1 MNNMKSEVKK
11 KIVIKELKNELK
23 TDLEIYTYE
32 YKENL
37 KKIKVDNLLKL
48 DELAT
53 DKLKDIET
61 NNDFLYL
68 LEIINFLYSLKLN
81 TVYILNTKEYNII
94 DCLSYTEWFLSNV
107 SKTFPLEVKYI
118 NLLNLLFNEEFNLNN
133 YVLFV
138 KGDTIEVVFKK
149 YNQYKEREI
158 IKIE

>member
-53 DKLKDIET
+53 DKL
-61 NNDFLYL
+61 
-68 LEIINFLYSLKLN
+68 
-81 TVYILNTKEYNII
+81 
-94 DCLSYTEWFLSNV
+94 
-107 SKTFPLEVKYI
+107 PL
-118 NLLNLLFNEEFNLNN
+118 F
-133 YVLFV
+133 
-138 KGDTIEVVFKK
+138 
-149 YNQYKEREI
+149 
-158 IKIE
+158 IKIKYSIYIKYKRI

>member
-138 KGDTIEVVFKK
+138 KGDTIEVVFNK
-149 YNQYKEREI
+149 YNQYKEREV
-158 IKIE
+158 IKN

>member
-1 MNNMKSEVKK
+1 MNNMKSKIKK

-23 TDLEIYTYE
+23 TDLEIYKYE

-107 SKTFPLEVKYI
+107 SKTFPLEIKYI

-133 YVLFV
+133 HVLFI
-138 KGDTIEVVFKK
+138 KGDTIENIFNK
-149 YNQYKEREI
+149 YNQYKESEI
-158 IKIE
+158 TKN

>member
-1 MNNMKSEVKK
+1 MNNIKSEVKK

-48 DELAT
+48 DELAI

-138 KGDTIEVVFKK
+138 KGDTIEVVFNK
-149 YNQYKEREI
+149 YNQYKEREV
-158 IKIE
+158 IKN

>member
-1 MNNMKSEVKK
+1 MNNIKSKIKK

-23 TDLEIYTYE
+23 TDLEIYKYE

-107 SKTFPLEVKYI
+107 SKTFPLEIKYI

-133 YVLFV
+133 YVLFI
-138 KGDTIEVVFKK
+138 KGDTIENIFNK
-149 YNQYKEREI
+149 YNQYKESEI
-158 IKIE
+158 TKN

>member
-1 MNNMKSEVKK
+1 MNNMKSKIKK

-23 TDLEIYTYE
+23 TDLEIYKYE

-107 SKTFPLEVKYI
+107 SKTFPLEIKYI

-133 YVLFV
+133 HVLFI
-138 KGDTIEVVFKK
+138 KGDTIENVFNK
-149 YNQYKEREI
+149 YNKYKEREV
-158 IKIE
+158 IKN

>member
-1 MNNMKSEVKK
+1 MNNMKSKIKK

-23 TDLEIYTYE
+23 TDLEIYKYE

-107 SKTFPLEVKYI
+107 SKTFPLEIKYI

-133 YVLFV
+133 YVLFI
-138 KGDTIEVVFKK
+138 KGDTIENIFNK
-149 YNQYKEREI
+149 YNQYKESEI
-158 IKIE
+158 TKN

>member
-1 MNNMKSEVKK
+1 MNNMKSKIKK

-23 TDLEIYTYE
+23 TDLEIYKYE

-107 SKTFPLEVKYI
+107 SKTFPLEIKYI

-133 YVLFV
+133 YVLFI
-138 KGDTIEVVFKK
+138 KGDTIENIFNK
-149 YNQYKEREI
+149 YNQYKEGEI
-158 IKIE
+158 IKS

>member
-1 MNNMKSEVKK
+1 MNNMKSKIKK

-23 TDLEIYTYE
+23 TDLEIYKYE

-138 KGDTIEVVFKK
+138 KGDTIEVVFNK
-149 YNQYKEREI
+149 YNQYKEREV
-158 IKIE
+158 IKN

>member
-138 KGDTIEVVFKK
+138 KGDTIEVVFNK

>member
-1 MNNMKSEVKK
+1 MNNMKSKIKK

-23 TDLEIYTYE
+23 TDLEIYKYE

-107 SKTFPLEVKYI
+107 SKTFPLEIKYI

-133 YVLFV
+133 HILFI
-138 KGDTIEVVFKK
+138 KGDTIENIFNK
-149 YNQYKEREI
+149 YNQYKESEI
-158 IKIE
+158 TKN

>member
-1 MNNMKSEVKK
+1 MNNMKSKIKK

-23 TDLEIYTYE
+23 TDLEIYKYE

-107 SKTFPLEVKYI
+107 SKTFPLEIKYI

-133 YVLFV
+133 HVLFI
-138 KGDTIEVVFKK
+138 KGDTIENIFNK
-149 YNQYKEREI
+149 YNKYKEREV
-158 IKIE
+158 IKN

>member
-1 MNNMKSEVKK
+1 MKSKIKK

-23 TDLEIYTYE
+23 TDLEIYKYE

-107 SKTFPLEVKYI
+107 SKTFPLEIKYI

-133 YVLFV
+133 HVLFI
-138 KGDTIEVVFKK
+138 KGDTIENIFNK
-149 YNQYKEREI
+149 YNQYKESEI
-158 IKIE
+158 TKN

>member
-1 MNNMKSEVKK
+1 MKSKIKK

-23 TDLEIYTYE
+23 TDLEIYKYE

-107 SKTFPLEVKYI
+107 SKTFPLEIKYI

-133 YVLFV
+133 YVLFI
-138 KGDTIEVVFKK
+138 KGDTIENIFNK
-149 YNQYKEREI
+149 YNQYKESEI
-158 IKIE
+158 TKN

>member
-1 MNNMKSEVKK
+1 MKSKIKK

-23 TDLEIYTYE
+23 TDLEIYKYE

-107 SKTFPLEVKYI
+107 SKTFPLEIKYI

-138 KGDTIEVVFKK
+138 KGDTIEVVFNK
-149 YNQYKEREI
+149 YNQYKEREV
-158 IKIE
+158 IKN

>member
-1 MNNMKSEVKK
+1 MNNMKSKIKK

-23 TDLEIYTYE
+23 TDLEIYKYE

-107 SKTFPLEVKYI
+107 SKTFPLEIKYI
-118 NLLNLLFNEEFNLNN
+118 NLLNLLFNEEFHLKNH
-133 YVLFV
+133 VLFI
-138 KGDTIEVVFKK
+138 KGDTIENIFNK
-149 YNQYKEREI
+149 YNEYKEREV
-158 IKIE
+158 IKN